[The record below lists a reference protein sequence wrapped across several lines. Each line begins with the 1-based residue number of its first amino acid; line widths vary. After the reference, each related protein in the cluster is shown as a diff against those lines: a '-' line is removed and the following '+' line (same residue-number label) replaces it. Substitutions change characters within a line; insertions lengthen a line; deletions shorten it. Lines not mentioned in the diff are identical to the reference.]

1 MGLVIFPQAELTINR
16 MDDTVRSDIESIK
29 DAYGYNAFKCEDG
42 EISFRHDEME
52 SISPTEDLIV
62 DPLKKLVQ
70 YAKEHNLS
78 INGFVT
84 VNSDYRDQ
92 EVYVTV
98 HDNDLSYRNLSLIN
112 EITEDIIKELLE
124 RGDVAENLKTVSLL
138 LSGIRDKAKQD
149 QEFCKKVTDL
159 VIGTDSLVEDLTAK
173 KSNEKEHYRVSI
185 AVHGCYRVE
194 FPDVNASGKEK
205 AEYVLDQYDSADF
218 GALSEAELQDP
229 PTAED
234 LEGDMSSC
242 ITTISGRFIT
252 HIEAKSP
259 KEAYEEAFD
268 QFENADFKE
277 LSDIDGDLVHVA
289 DDHGNYYES
298 ESELEEDEMERE

>member
-1 MGLVIFPQAELTINR
+1 MGFVIFPQAELTINR

-29 DAYGYNAFKCEDG
+29 DSYGDNVFKCEDG
-42 EISFRHDEME
+42 EISFRGNEME
-52 SISPTEDLIV
+52 SIAPTEDRVLV
-62 DPLKKLVQ
+62 PLKKLVQ

-92 EVYVTV
+92 ELYVTV
-98 HDNDLSYRNLSLIN
+98 QDNDLSYRNLSLMN
-112 EITEDIIKELLE
+112 ESTADIIKELLE
-124 RGDVAENLKTVSLL
+124 RGDAAENLRTVSSL

-149 QEFCKKVTDL
+149 PEFCKKITDL
-159 VIGTDSLVEDLTAK
+159 VIDTDSLVEDL
-173 KSNEKEHYRVSI
+173 SEKEHYQVSF
-185 AVHGCYRVE
+185 AVHGHYRVE

-205 AEYVLDQYDSADF
+205 AEYVIEQFENADF
-218 GALSEAELQDP
+218 GALSEIELPDP

-242 ITTISGRFIT
+242 ITTISGRFVT

-259 KEAYEEAFD
+259 KEAYEEALD